1 MDLDLHPKIL
11 LKERAN
17 IPDTTALLDY
27 KYVQTTLETMYYS
40 ITFMIQMKKGA
51 TASQCLQITEK
62 VSFNI
67 ASEASCV
74 YILSGHKFIKMPKIV
89 HFGEFLKNYKSLR
102 SDSVTRQDNY
112 NRTKIGGKLK
122 NSDETF

>member
-1 MDLDLHPKIL
+1 MHPKIL

-40 ITFMIQMKKGA
+40 ITFMIHMKKGA

-67 ASEASCV
+67 ASEPSCV
-74 YILSGHKFIKMPKIV
+74 YILSGQKFIKNAKDGQFWRV
-89 HFGEFLKNYKSLR
+89 FENLNLAVKQCYQTGHFK
-102 SDSVTRQDNY
+102 
-112 NRTKIGGKLK
+112 
-122 NSDETF
+122 

>member
-62 VSFNI
+62 VSF
-67 ASEASCV
+67 
-74 YILSGHKFIKMPKIV
+74 
-89 HFGEFLKNYKSLR
+89 YKTVPCGQRVLPDWSYLIF
-102 SDSVTRQDNY
+102 N
-112 NRTKIGGKLK
+112 
-122 NSDETF
+122 